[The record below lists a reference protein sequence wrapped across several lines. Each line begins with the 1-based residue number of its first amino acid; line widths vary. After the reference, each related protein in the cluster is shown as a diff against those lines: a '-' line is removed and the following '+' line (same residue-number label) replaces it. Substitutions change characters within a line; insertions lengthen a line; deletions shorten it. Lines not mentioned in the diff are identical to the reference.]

1 MNQSTKMQL
10 RRGRVQ
16 LRLITVL
23 LLTASIAAWFSAWL
37 NTREAQKLEARIA
50 ALQPMAN
57 ELFIRDLN
65 RLAVIQKAPMHQDEL
80 VWDVNIPDRSSVIHL
95 STKNV
100 PRFDSANM
108 FDALPADA
116 SFTLPQGLHRIE
128 MKLPKRAEELRIELL
143 VDGNKAFEAMMSD
156 ESRSRGSSQGGGNL
170 EEQIDVDPSEPVCL
184 YRRAYFSKD
193 QHSYTS
199 TTPALSS
206 LMLWIAPAEWIEEHP
221 AKSDKTVQPSDTPG
235 ETVGP

>member
-1 MNQSTKMQL
+1 MNPSTPTK
-10 RRGRVQ
+10 RRSGRVQ
-16 LRLITVL
+16 LRLISVL

-50 ALQPMAN
+50 VLQPMAN
-57 ELFIRDLN
+57 ELFIRDFH

-80 VWDVNIPDRSSVIHL
+80 VWDVNIPDRSLVIHL

-100 PRFDSANM
+100 PRFDSAKL
-108 FDALPADA
+108 FDAVPADA
-116 SFTLPQGLHRIE
+116 SFALPQGQHRIE

-143 VDGNKAFEAMMSD
+143 VDGKKAFEIMMPD

-170 EEQIDVDPSEPVCL
+170 EKQIEVDPREPVCL
-184 YRRAYFSKD
+184 FRRTYFSKD
-193 QHSYTS
+193 QNSYTS

-206 LMLWIAPAEWIEEHP
+206 LMLWIAPAAWIEEHP
-221 AKSDKTVQPSDTPG
+221 PEPDKPTQP
-235 ETVGP
+235 